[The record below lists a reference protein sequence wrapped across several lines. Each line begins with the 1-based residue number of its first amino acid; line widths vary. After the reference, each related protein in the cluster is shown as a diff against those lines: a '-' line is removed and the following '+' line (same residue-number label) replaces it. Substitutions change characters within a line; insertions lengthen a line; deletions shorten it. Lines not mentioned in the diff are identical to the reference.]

1 MSVASEFER
10 QMLDL
15 INAEHA
21 ARGIDPLTLELR
33 LNGASEDHSAGVHRL
48 SGGTGHD
55 RLTGRSGGDTFVCT
69 KGQDV
74 AFDFDPD
81 QLAERIDLCFVDA
94 ITDYDNLTS
103 GGHIR
108 QIATR
113 TAIDDLEGN
122 TLALLDVA
130 LSELEQSDFLF

>member
-1 MSVASEFER
+1 
-10 QMLDL
+10 MLDL

-21 ARGIDPLTLELR
+21 ARGSDPLTLDLR
-33 LNGASEDHSAGVHRL
+33 LNGANEDHSAGANRL
-48 SGGTGHD
+48 SGGTGNDRLDGEAGND
-55 RLTGRSGGDTFVCT
+55 RLTGRLGGDTFVCT

-94 ITDYDNLTS
+94 ITDYDDLTS